1 MIYTKKLPQIKICM
15 DVKKYNILLE
25 LISQGVNN
33 EDKAIK
39 EKSLKMKNKLLRFS
53 VPIENNTENTEIK
66 SLFYIDEITDILEI
80 ILITTKTQA
89 TENYYDSLLKLRS
102 NN

>member
-89 TENYYDSLLKLRS
+89 TENYYDILLKLRS